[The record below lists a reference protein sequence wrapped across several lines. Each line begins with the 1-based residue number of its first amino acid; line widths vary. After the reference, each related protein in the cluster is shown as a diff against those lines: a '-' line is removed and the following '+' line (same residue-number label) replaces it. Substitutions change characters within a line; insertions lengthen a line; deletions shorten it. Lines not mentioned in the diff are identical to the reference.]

1 MNTLIVYATRTGN
14 TRRVA
19 EAMGAALRS
28 LGAVEIHAVEEAP
41 SQLPHDVD
49 LLLVGGPTEGHGMT
63 EPMKDWLLRIDPASL
78 RERPAAAFDT
88 RLTWPRLLSGS
99 AASGIARR
107 LRENGARV
115 IADPESFI
123 VTMKPEL
130 LAGEPERAAAWARRL
145 AEVVGHPSRDPVHV

>member
-1 MNTLIVYATRTGN
+1 MNTVIVYATRTGN
-14 TRRVA
+14 TRTVA
-19 EAMGAALRS
+19 ETMGAELRA
-28 LGAVEIHAVEEAP
+28 LGAVEIHAVEAAP
-41 SQLPHDVD
+41 SLLPHDID

-107 LRENGARV
+107 LEEKGARL
-115 IADPESFI
+115 IADPESFM

-130 LAGEPERAAAWARRL
+130 VAGETERAAAWARQL
-145 AEVVGHPSRDPVHV
+145 AEVAGQPSRDPVHA